1 MEHNAQQQ
9 QQQQAHHQ
17 MRIPKRD
24 VTYIVLSLYL
34 LTLTS
39 PIRLIMDHIQVN
51 LIQLKTFELKLDFA
65 EYIQRTDVQIVDLCC
80 HPLYMPSTG

>member
-1 MEHNAQQQ
+1 
-9 QQQQAHHQ
+9 
-17 MRIPKRD
+17 MRIFECD
-24 VTYIVLSLYL
+24 VTYIVLSVYL
-34 LTLTS
+34 LTLTR
-39 PIRLIMDHIQVN
+39 PIRHKMDHTQVN